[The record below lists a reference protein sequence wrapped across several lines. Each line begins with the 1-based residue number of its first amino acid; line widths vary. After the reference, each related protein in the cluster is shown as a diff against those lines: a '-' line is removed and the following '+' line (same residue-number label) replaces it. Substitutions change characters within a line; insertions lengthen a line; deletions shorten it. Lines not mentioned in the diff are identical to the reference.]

1 MAKAVADVDLEN
13 QGGFA
18 SNNGNIT
25 GFSHM
30 HDSGTGG
37 SPSLGYFPLFPQAGC
52 PGDDINAC
60 KFTQTDRAT
69 PRVNGTARA
78 SPGYFAV
85 SLGGN
90 GTASNITAEMTVSN
104 RTALYR
110 FTFPSTPATSNT
122 TLSPVVLADLIDLP
136 LSRRNGTISV
146 DGSTG
151 RIRGTGTFEPS
162 FGIGTYS
169 LHFCTDFQ
177 GGHGSR
183 YWYLLKQS
191 CWHRAKKI

>member
-18 SNNGNIT
+18 SSNGNIT

-37 SPSLGYFPLFPQAGC
+37 SPSLGDFPLFPQAGC
-52 PGDDINAC
+52 PGDDVNAC
-60 KFTQTDRAT
+60 KFTQTGRAT

-90 GTASNITAEMTVSN
+90 GISQQCYCRNDGKQQNSSLQIHVPQHASNVQH
-104 RTALYR
+104 
-110 FTFPSTPATSNT
+110 
-122 TLSPVVLADLIDLP
+122 DL
-136 LSRRNGTISV
+136 
-146 DGSTG
+146 
-151 RIRGTGTFEPS
+151 EPS
-162 FGIGTYS
+162 GP
-169 LHFCTDFQ
+169 C
-177 GGHGSR
+177 
-183 YWYLLKQS
+183 
-191 CWHRAKKI
+191 